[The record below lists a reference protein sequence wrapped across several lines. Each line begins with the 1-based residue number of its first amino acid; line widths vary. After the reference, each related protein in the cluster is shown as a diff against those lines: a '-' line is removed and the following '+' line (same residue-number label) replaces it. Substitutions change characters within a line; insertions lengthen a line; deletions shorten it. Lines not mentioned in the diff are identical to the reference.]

1 MKKRVKKGFS
11 NPTRRD
17 QEVDFPSISKK
28 KVMPRRREK
37 LKIEKL
43 RDYDLEN
50 IEEEYYE
57 D

>member
-28 KVMPRRREK
+28 KVMPRKREK
-37 LKIEKL
+37 LKIDKL
-43 RDYDLEN
+43 RDYDLED